1 MLERM
6 FNRRCR
12 AYEAIGYKILLPA
25 SATAGWPV
33 SVPLPVDPK
42 WKADYAAPIK
52 RLIVD
57 GIDVPLANLFRQGV
71 LN

>member
-25 SATAGWPV
+25 SAFSGWPA
-33 SVPLPVDPK
+33 SIPLPVDPK
-42 WKADYAAPIK
+42 WKADYAATIK
-52 RLIVD
+52 RLICD
-57 GIDVPLANLFRQGV
+57 GIEVSLANLFRQA
-71 LN
+71 